1 MPDQPLPPPSNLTGD
16 DEFNKYT
23 TTSKVET
30 WLVDNFMRTLESVL
44 PTGQVESVLE
54 IGVGEGHVSER
65 VVARFPDA
73 EVIGVDLPHPGHEE
87 SLKQSWA
94 ERGIT
99 GVFADATD
107 LPFED
112 DRFDLVLA
120 IEVLEHMPEPE
131 KALAELARV
140 GRGGAILSVPLE
152 PLWRIGNMARGRYLS
167 DWGNTPDHIQHWTRR
182 GFTTM
187 VGRHLDVQS
196 VRNPLPWTLVVAS
209 VPS

>member
-1 MPDQPLPPPSNLTGD
+1 MPDQPLPPPSNFTD
-16 DEFNKYT
+16 EDEFNKYT
-23 TTSKVET
+23 TTNKLET
-30 WLVDNFMRTLESVL
+30 WLVDNFMRTLESVF
-44 PTGQVESVLE
+44 PARNVTSVLE
-54 IGVGEGHVSER
+54 IGVGEGHVSEK

-73 EVIGVDLPHPGHEE
+73 EVVGVDLPHPGLEE
-87 SLKQSWA
+87 SMKKNWA

-140 GRGGAILSVPLE
+140 GRGSAILSVPFE
-152 PLWRIGNMARGRYLS
+152 PLWRIGNMVRGRYLS
-167 DWGNTPDHIQHWTRR
+167 DWGNTPDHIQHWTRW
-182 GFTTM
+182 GFRSM
-187 VGRHLDVQS
+187 VDRHLDVQS
-196 VRNPLPWTLVVAS
+196 VRNPLPWTLVVAT

>member
-1 MPDQPLPPPSNLTGD
+1 MHDESLPPPSNLTGE

-23 TTSKVET
+23 TTSRAEQ
-30 WLVDNFMRTLESVL
+30 WLVDNFMSTLEGVF
-44 PTGQVESVLE
+44 PDRQVTSVLE
-54 IGVGEGHVSER
+54 IGVGEGHVSEK

-87 SLKQSWA
+87 SLQRSWA

-140 GRGGAILSVPLE
+140 GRGDAILSVPLE
-152 PLWRIGNMARGRYLS
+152 PLWRVGNMVRGRYWD

-182 GFTTM
+182 GFVRM
-187 VGRHLDVQS
+187 VERHLDVRS

-209 VPS
+209 VPG

>member
-1 MPDQPLPPPSNLTGD
+1 MPDQLPPPSNLTGE

-23 TTSKVET
+23 STNRIEQ
-30 WLVDNFMRTLESVL
+30 WLVDNFMRTLEGVL
-44 PTGQVESVLE
+44 PDREVTSVLE

-65 VVARFPDA
+65 VVDRFPDA
-73 EVIGVDLPHPGHEE
+73 EVVGVDLPHPGHEE
-87 SLKQSWA
+87 ALQASWA

-120 IEVLEHMPEPE
+120 IEVLEHMPAPE
-131 KALAELARV
+131 QALAELARV
-140 GRGGAILSVPLE
+140 GRGDAILSVPLE
-152 PLWRIGNMARGRYLS
+152 PLWRIGNMVRGRYLA

-182 GFTTM
+182 GFTSM
-187 VGRHLDVQS
+187 VGDHLEVRS

-209 VPS
+209 VPT